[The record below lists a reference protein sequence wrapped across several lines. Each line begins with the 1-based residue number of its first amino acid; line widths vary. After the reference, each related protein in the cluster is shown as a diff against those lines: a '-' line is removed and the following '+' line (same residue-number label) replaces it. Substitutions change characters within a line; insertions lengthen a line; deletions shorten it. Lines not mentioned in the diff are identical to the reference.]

1 MVDEDQARGA
11 IFTSAEHRFDRRPD
25 MHDRDL
31 SGDGFADLLAIA
43 PDEYLYYYPNNSKS
57 NPGGAPFTS
66 ATWKSPQPTWGDM
79 RAISAGDISGDGCA
93 DLLAIAPD
101 GYLYY
106 YPNNSHSNPGGAPFT
121 GATWK
126 SPEPTWGSARL
137 A

>member
-1 MVDEDQARGA
+1 VDPNSGTPGPYVRKSGTGDPDGG
-11 IFTSAEHRFDRRPD
+11 SANDRRPVC
-25 MHDRDL
+25 RL
-31 SGDGFADLLAIA
+31 T
-43 PDEYLYYYPNNSKS
+43 
-57 NPGGAPFTS
+57 NPGRQIEHRILVFAP
-66 ATWKSPQPTWGDM
+66 A
-79 RAISAGDISGDGCA
+79 AGRRFA

-121 GATWK
+121 NATWK